1 MTPKTGRRRSM
12 AAARLSIIM
21 NTIIVKPALSDS
33 CKQAAA
39 AIERQVFS
47 DELGIVLPNGRS
59 SAGTP
64 AFQLLAE
71 TSQFSTPVG
80 SLSVV
85 DTTDNDGLHEQF
97 GLVFDK
103 GARVARLTRLAVL
116 RPYRGQGIPLKLMRE
131 AYRLFVWP
139 RHFEF
144 TWLTFDAAKAKSC
157 SYCSVLDY
165 QMGSKVFDAEYGRVR
180 VLLRKEAAQALT
192 EGAYA
197 AAGKSR

>member
-1 MTPKTGRRRSM
+1 M
-12 AAARLSIIM
+12 AAARPSM
-21 NTIIVKPALSDS
+21 NTVIVKPVLSDLW
-33 CKQAAA
+33 KQAVGT
-39 AIERQVFS
+39 IEQQVFN
-47 DELGIVLPNGRS
+47 DEMGIVLPNGRS
-59 SAGTP
+59 SAA
-64 AFQLLAE
+64 AFQLLAV
-71 TSQFSTPVG
+71 TSQRGTPVG

-85 DTTDNDGLHEQF
+85 DTTDNDALHQQF

-116 RPYRGQGIPLKLMRE
+116 RPYRGQGLPLKLMLE

-165 QMGSKVFDAEYGRVR
+165 QMSSRVFAAEYGRVR
-180 VLLRKEAAQALT
+180 VLLRKEAAQAST
-192 EGAYA
+192 EEAYA
-197 AAGKSR
+197 AAGWAG